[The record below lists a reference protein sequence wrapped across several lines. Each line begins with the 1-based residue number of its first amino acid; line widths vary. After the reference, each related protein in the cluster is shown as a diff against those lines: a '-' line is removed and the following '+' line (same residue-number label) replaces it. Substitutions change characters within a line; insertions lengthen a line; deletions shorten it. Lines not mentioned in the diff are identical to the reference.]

1 MTDTDE
7 RLLTAAKLREQVLK
21 ELDGDDRLLGHTGL
35 VSDGHH
41 RSNLSFVDQAVS
53 GGFASTD
60 LGREVMSTLLTDEA
74 TQSLVDGNHE
84 HLAHFVGITEQDLD
98 ADEFS
103 YTLELIERVENNNAP
118 LFLTGFGL
126 PNTGKT
132 GHILHDWHRA
142 WQTVYPDGI
151 SISNASVRTF
161 DRCITSLDE
170 LVQFCLDHPDVQK
183 FVFIDEGSTHFD
195 ARTNSHE
202 VASQFSPFSKRF
214 AKLSVDFATIGHT
227 VKDVHPEVKRQT
239 TTFFHKPEK
248 KQVQFFEDFDDD
260 DLLDPVFPD
269 PVDGLE
275 KPPEDLYD
283 PDDWSPL
290 QWDLDPTFI
299 TSAGI

>member
-1 MTDTDE
+1 MTDVDE
-7 RLLTAAKLREQVLK
+7 HLLTAAKLAEAIDGDLDSPAQATPLSALADDHRGAISFLEDTGTLRGDLQTLFAQGVHNRAARDG
-21 ELDGDDRLLGHTGL
+21 LDGRPELL
-35 VSDGHH
+35 S
-41 RSNLSFVDQAVS
+41 
-53 GGFASTD
+53 
-60 LGREVMSTLLTDEA
+60 
-74 TQSLVDGNHE
+74 
-84 HLAHFVGITEQDLD
+84 HLVGITEQDLE

-103 YTLELIERVENNNAP
+103 YTLELIERVRNNDAP

-142 WQTVYPDGI
+142 WKTVYPDGV
-151 SISNASVRTF
+151 SISNAEVRTF
-161 DRCITSLDE
+161 DHIITSLDE
-170 LVQFCLDHPDVQK
+170 LVTFCLNNPDVQK
-183 FVFIDEGSTHFD
+183 FVFVDEGSTHFD

-239 TTFFHKPEK
+239 TTFFYKQSK
-248 KQVQFFEDFDDD
+248 KQVQFFDDYRDD
-260 DLLDPVFPD
+260 DLLGTVFPD

-275 KPPEDLYD
+275 KPPGGLYD

-290 QWDLDPTFI
+290 SWDLDPDRLV
-299 TSAGI
+299 SPEE